1 VILSNRT
8 QTNSGVKKQT
18 SLHPQTI
25 RIRHRLAQWTKSGR
39 KHWDLY
45 RWVMDPYVLWDA
57 TKLVL
62 RNAGAAGLD
71 GQACESVR
79 GREWVF
85 AQEIREAFKAG
96 SYRTGAV
103 RRVYIPKKD
112 GRERPL
118 GIPNLR
124 DRIVQRA
131 LCLVME
137 PIYEQAF
144 LPCSYGFRPGKSS
157 VECVAQVAEAVY
169 RKRHV
174 LEADIEAFFDR
185 VSHRKLMGCLKEKIA
200 DPRVL
205 DLIHGVLKS
214 GFQEWRKPWQPTR
227 EGTPQGGP
235 LSPMLANIYLHY
247 FLDIRFEEIRKQ
259 HPGIQLIRFADDF
272 IAIAETKAELITLRR
287 CIYVWMR
294 EAGLKLKEEKT
305 RVVDMTNV
313 RRGRESKFD
322 FLGYKFHLRAYSDNP
337 KRFWVARQP
346 SEKAR
351 KTLHENLKAK
361 LLPQLKEDQARVVLE
376 QVWRG
381 WCNYFRYGNSNRI
394 FYREARTVRGM
405 IFTYY
410 LRRKYRKQ
418 RRPVPWRK
426 LRRIGQELALTVR
439 PLSVISDLLR
449 QRRAQGAWT

>member
-1 VILSNRT
+1 VILSSRT
-8 QTNSGVKKQT
+8 QTNSGMQKQT

-45 RWVMDPYVLWDA
+45 RWVLDPYILWDA

-62 RNAGAAGLD
+62 KNAGSAGLD
-71 GQACESVR
+71 KQTCESVR
-79 GREWVF
+79 GQEWAF
-85 AQEIREAFKAG
+85 AQETRAQLQKG
-96 SYRTGAV
+96 SFRPGAV

-112 GRERPL
+112 GRQRPL

-124 DRIVQRA
+124 DRVVQRA

-137 PIYEQAF
+137 PVYEQVF

-157 VECVAQVAEAVY
+157 VECVAQVAEANY

-185 VSHRKLMGCLKEKIA
+185 VSHRKLLGCLKEQIV

-205 DLIHGVLKS
+205 CLIRKILKS
-214 GFQEWRKPWQPTR
+214 GFKEWDKPWQPTK

-247 FLDIRFEEIRKQ
+247 LLDTRFAEIQ
-259 HPGIQLIRFADDF
+259 SAHPGARLIRFADDF
-272 IAIAETKAELITLRR
+272 VVLSETRGDLQTLRR

-305 RVVDMTNV
+305 RTVDMTNA
-313 RRGRESKFD
+313 RRGYGSKFD
-322 FLGYKFHLRAYSDNP
+322 FLGYKFHLRAYDDKPN
-337 KRFWVARQP
+337 RFWIARQP

-351 KTLHENLKAK
+351 KSLHENLKTKLRPQLSKDQAK
-361 LLPQLKEDQARVVLE
+361 LVLE

-381 WCNYFRYGNSNRI
+381 WSGYFRYGNSSRI
-394 FYREARTVRGM
+394 FYREAKTVRGM
-405 IFTYY
+405 VFTYY
-410 LRRKYRKQ
+410 LRRKYRRQ

-426 LRRIGQELALTVR
+426 LREIGRELG
-439 PLSVISDLLR
+439 SVIRPMSVIPDLLR
-449 QRRAQGAWT
+449 QRRAQAAWS